1 MRIYVKQNEWRTK
14 WIKCIIAK
22 TLSNVQKNNSN
33 KKLN

>member
-22 TLSNVQKNNSN
+22 ILSNVQKIIVIKN
-33 KKLN
+33 